1 VIHVHRHAD
10 AIAQR
15 LARQMQRASGRIAA
29 FHACDWLVPTTDLV
43 FDRGM
48 PGDGVIDIA
57 TIRAMAEAA
66 GYAGFT
72 EVELLSRRWWA
83 DEPDHVLSVIK
94 ERHAKIV

>member
-1 VIHVHRHAD
+1 VYHVWWD
-10 AIAQR
+10 PD
-15 LARQMQRASGRIAA
+15 LARQMARAQGRIAA

-57 TIRAMAEAA
+57 AIRAMAEAA

-83 DEPDHVLSVIK
+83 EDPDHVLRTIK
-94 ERHAKIV
+94 ERHAAS